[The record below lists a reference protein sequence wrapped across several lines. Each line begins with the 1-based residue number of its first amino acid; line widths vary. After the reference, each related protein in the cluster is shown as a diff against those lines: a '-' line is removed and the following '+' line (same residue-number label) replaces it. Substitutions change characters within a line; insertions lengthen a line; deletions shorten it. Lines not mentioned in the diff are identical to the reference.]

1 MNGHMNGVYTAIK
14 TNDGVHA
21 VYIEEEILELGRLN
35 RITDQRRAENE
46 QRVAT
51 AARVQKEKM
60 RKLAQEAERRRRATI
75 RLIKQEAKVLAG
87 SVIVGLAWK
96 AGLVAAAFAVPVLIA
111 WQTVI
116 FFRAGKYFGK
126 YPVRWFK

>member
-1 MNGHMNGVYTAIK
+1 MNGNGVYTAVK
-14 TNDGVHA
+14 THDGVA
-21 VYIEEEILELGRLN
+21 TIFIEEEVLELGRLN
-35 RITDQRRAENE
+35 RKTEQRREESARLAADADRAE
-46 QRVAT
+46 
-51 AARVQKEKM
+51 KE
-60 RKLAQEAERRRRATI
+60 RRCKLAQAAERRQRATI
-75 RLIKQEAKVLAG
+75 RLVKQELKVLAG

-96 AGLVAAAFAVPVLIA
+96 AGLVAAAFAAPVLIA